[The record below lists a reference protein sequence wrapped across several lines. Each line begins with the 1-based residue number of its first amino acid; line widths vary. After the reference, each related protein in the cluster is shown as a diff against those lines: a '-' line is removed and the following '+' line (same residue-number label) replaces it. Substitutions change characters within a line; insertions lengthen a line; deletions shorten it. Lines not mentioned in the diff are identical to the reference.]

1 MIIEVRKIIDKS
13 IAVSTDDA
21 KKVKKEIAEAINID
35 NNIEV
40 SFENINML
48 ISHFL
53 NVSIGE
59 LYTENKNKWQ
69 VLDSIKYIGINNDD
83 LKLLKDRVIP
93 SFKNQPTDKEK
104 YEAIQGDI
112 LK

>member
-1 MIIEVRKIIDKS
+1 MISVKEIINKP

-21 KKVKKEIAEAINID
+21 KKVQEEIKKLIEKNE
-35 NNIEV
+35 NIEV
-40 SFENINML
+40 SFENISML

-59 LYTENKNKWQ
+59 LYPIYKDKWDK
-69 VLDSIKYIGINNDD
+69 LDNIKFIGINADD
-83 LKLLKDRVIP
+83 LELLKTRIIP
-93 SFKNQPTDKEK
+93 SFKNTQTDKEK
-104 YEAIQGDI
+104 FKNIQEDI

>member
-1 MIIEVRKIIDKS
+1 MITVKDIINKP

-21 KKVKKEIAEAINID
+21 KKIQKEIENLINK
-35 NNIEV
+35 NEKIEV
-40 SFENINML
+40 SFENISML

-59 LYTENKNKWQ
+59 LYPIYKDKWDI
-69 VLDSIKYIGINNDD
+69 LDNINFIGINIDD
-83 LKLLKDRVIP
+83 LELLKTRIIP
-93 SFKNQPTDKEK
+93 SFKNTLTDKEK
-104 YEAIQGDI
+104 FKNIQEDI

>member
-1 MIIEVRKIIDKS
+1 MINVKEIINKS

-21 KKVKKEIAEAINID
+21 KKVKAEIIKVID
-35 NNIEV
+35 NNSDIEI

-59 LYTENKNKWQ
+59 LYTEYKDKWDI
-69 VLDSIKYIGINNDD
+69 LDNIKYIGINNDD
-83 LKLLKDRVIP
+83 LELLKKRIIP
-93 SFKNQPTDKEK
+93 SFKVPQTDKEK
-104 YEAIQGDI
+104 YNSIQEDI

>member
-1 MIIEVRKIIDKS
+1 MIKVKEIINKP

-21 KKVKKEIAEAINID
+21 KKVQDEIKKLIKENEK
-35 NNIEV
+35 IEV
-40 SFENINML
+40 SFENVSML

-59 LYTENKNKWQ
+59 LYSIYKDKWDI
-69 VLDSIKYIGINNDD
+69 LDDIIFIDMNDD
-83 LKLLKDRVIP
+83 DLELLKTRIIP
-93 SFKNQPTDKEK
+93 SFKNSLTDKEK
-104 YEAIQGDI
+104 FKSVQEDI